1 MSQPAR
7 PGDLVTPE
15 AVSLTPDIAGLGSRM
30 IATIIDIAI
39 QSAVVIGLTI
49 LFFQIASAPDGVAA
63 LVIYLI
69 LVFLLTWGYY
79 PLFEGFW
86 NGRTPGKRLQRI
98 RVVRSDGQPV
108 TVGPVLVRNLVR
120 VVDFLPSSYGVGVVS
135 MMLTR
140 RSQRLG
146 DLAAGTIV
154 IRERPLPPPAPLAL
168 GPDVAADAAL
178 DTTGLSEREYALV
191 RSFLERRASLTP
203 AARRQLATELAKGL
217 RPRVGADKLS
227 SEDHERFLEGILR
240 SYRRRFTD
248 APISQE
254 ARPPPIPPPP

>member
-1 MSQPAR
+1 M
-7 PGDLVTPE
+7 
-15 AVSLTPDIAGLGSRM
+15 
-30 IATIIDIAI
+30 
-39 QSAVVIGLTI
+39 QSAVVIGLSL
-49 LFFQIASAPDGVAA
+49 LFFVGIGFAGDMSTPA
-63 LVIYLI
+63 LVTYLI
-69 LVFLLTWGYY
+69 LVFLVTWGYY

-108 TVGPVLVRNLVR
+108 TLGPVLVRNLVR
-120 VVDFLPSSYGVGVVS
+120 VVDFLPSSYGVGVVT
-135 MMLTR
+135 MVVTA

-178 DTTGLSEREYALV
+178 DTTALSEREYALV

-203 AARRQLATELAKGL
+203 AARRHLATQLAEGL
-217 RPRVGADKLS
+217 RPRVAAGTVPPG
-227 SEDHERFLEGILR
+227 EEEVFLEGILR
-240 SYRRRFTD
+240 SYRRRFADTPAHQG
-248 APISQE
+248 AP
-254 ARPPPIPPPP
+254 PPPIPPPP